1 VARGVVVDEWL
12 CVTAVTVGEEHRR
25 RGLATAVM
33 AALGDWAREHGALA
47 CVLQVVSSNAP
58 ALGLYD
64 RLGFTEHHRYHYRL
78 GPEPRRP
85 DA

>member
-1 VARGVVVDEWL
+1 VVDGLL
-12 CVTAVTVGEEHRR
+12 CVTAVTVAEEHRR
-25 RGLATAVM
+25 QGLATAVM
-33 AALGDWAREHGALA
+33 AALGDWAGERGGTA
-47 CVLQVVSSNAP
+47 CVLQVVASNAG
-58 ALGLYD
+58 ALALYD